1 MPKPSP
7 RIRIF
12 QEGEERV
19 MEIQPVRDAGK
30 TKLMLGWLMLWLA
43 CGAVV
48 VWQLWMPMPRENKL
62 ILFVYLAFWAYFAF
76 RVWNAFWWRKNG
88 VEIIRLSN
96 TGLTYEK
103 RVNGRGLPMP
113 YSFEGITSLQ
123 VSEPGKWSF
132 AAVMEDSYWVIG
144 AERLVFFHNG
154 KKIGL
159 GLQLSKKES
168 EEVFRELE
176 KSLKLFRKRQN

>member
-19 MEIQPVRDAGK
+19 MEIQPVRNVGK

-88 VEIIRLSN
+88 VEIIRLSI

-113 YSFEGITSLQ
+113 YSYEGITSLQ
-123 VSEPGKWSF
+123 VSEPGKSSF

-144 AERLVFFHNG
+144 AERLVFFYNG

-176 KSLKLFRKRQN
+176 KSLKLFRKRQD